1 MDFQLRSLVLDAF
14 AAFAAGAAISR
25 AVSVW
30 QAVDRDYGN
39 DARSLGASEVRIFL
53 RLILPRAWPYLL
65 LAVVVA
71 LFIPLSGLL

>member
-1 MDFQLRSLVLDAF
+1 
-14 AAFAAGAAISR
+14 
-25 AVSVW
+25 
-30 QAVDRDYGN
+30 VDRDYGN